1 MFVCVFKQA
10 SGSSNNS
17 NDVLEPSYNI
27 GRVES
32 AIWKNNNGEK
42 KDDLLT
48 RSIYQQQ
55 QEEVWATITMRR

>member
-17 NDVLEPSYNI
+17 NDVLEPSYI